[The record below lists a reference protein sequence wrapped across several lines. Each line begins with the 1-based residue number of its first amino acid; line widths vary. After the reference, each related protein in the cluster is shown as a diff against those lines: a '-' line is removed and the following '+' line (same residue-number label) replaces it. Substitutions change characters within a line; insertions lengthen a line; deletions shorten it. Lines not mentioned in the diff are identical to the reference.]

1 MMKIAWGRLILIIL
15 GAFTASAAPEFDAAW
30 KAQHIADNASF
41 GTVTRA
47 LLMASIEGIRAG
59 VPAMTTALIAFF
71 MRQDS
76 TLPVFSMK
84 LPEVAKVSEATRD
97 VNE

>member
-1 MMKIAWGRLILIIL
+1 MKIAWGRLILIIL

-30 KAQHIADNASF
+30 KAQHIPDTASF

-47 LLMASIEGIRAG
+47 LLLSSIEGFRAG
-59 VPAMTTALIAFF
+59 IPAMTTALIAFF

-76 TLPVFSMK
+76 ELPWFSTK
-84 LPEVAKVSEATRD
+84 LPEVTKVSETTRD
-97 VNE
+97 IDG

>member
-1 MMKIAWGRLILIIL
+1 MNVAWGRLITIAIA
-15 GAFTASAAPEFDAAW
+15 AFVTSAAPEFDAAW
-30 KAQHIADNASF
+30 KAQHISDTATY
-41 GTVTRA
+41 GTVTKA
-47 LLMASIEGIRAG
+47 LLLAVIEGLRAG
-59 VPAMTTALIAFF
+59 IPAMTTALIAFF

-76 TLPVFSMK
+76 SLPVFSAK